1 MFTIYRILS
10 RHFKKGQKCSPAIDK
25 HINIKCPLFLLSP
38 LHYRICSMV
47 KYPQLFQVHSQL
59 HSKAATH
66 MILSERTFTK
76 VSSEPCKPAAGSLQ
90 FRLDVLE
97 AESSRAHTA
106 LSQSIS
112 KHETF
117 A

>member
-1 MFTIYRILS
+1 MVLS
-10 RHFKKGQKCSPAIDK
+10 VRA
-25 HINIKCPLFLLSP
+25 
-38 LHYRICSMV
+38 
-47 KYPQLFQVHSQL
+47 
-59 HSKAATH
+59 
-66 MILSERTFTK
+66 FTK

-117 A
+117 AYIKQLV